1 MPAIV
6 AFDTIPQLFNRL
18 VAHYR
23 GQHRPALRYKD
34 RRTKTWVDITWEEL
48 EQRVHALAGYLHKQ
62 GVRPGDRVAIL
73 SENRPEWA
81 ITDLATQ
88 ILGGIN
94 VALYTSLP
102 ASQVGYIVKDSGARI
117 LVVSSAVQLRKA
129 ETIFDECPALQEI
142 VTLSEMRKDHPP
154 YVRAWDDVL
163 AEGTT
168 YWKAHEAELA
178 ALADAVQPDD
188 LSALIYTSGTTGLPK
203 GVMLTH
209 RNFCTNV
216 LAALQR
222 VDFGPDDHHLSF
234 LPLCHSFERTAG
246 YTAVLACGA
255 RISYAESIEALSQN
269 LVEVRPTVMI
279 SVPRLFERV
288 YNAIHKSVEEGPPLR
303 RKIFHWAVS
312 VGRRVAALQLEG
324 RMPGPLLQTQYRLAH
339 QLVFQK
345 LHARL
350 GGNLRFAVSGGA
362 ALPRHIGEFFLAI
375 GLKIIEGYGL
385 TETAP
390 VLTVNPPER
399 PRFGT
404 VGWVLPGV
412 TIAIQRL
419 SDGKIVGQLSGDDY
433 LSDLT
438 TEEGE
443 ILVKGPNV
451 MKGYWN
457 NEEATREVFD
467 ADGWFHTGDVGR
479 FDQGYLVITDRIKH
493 MIVSRGGKNIYPGPI
508 EDQLKQESW
517 IDQIV
522 VIGEGREFL
531 TALIVPDFEA
541 LRQYAQAH
549 HLQAASDEALLA
561 LPEIQALFEQSLH
574 RYNRHAPAHERIRAF
589 RLLSEPFTIENGLLT
604 PTLKPRRRQ
613 IETYYADLI
622 ETMYTEFGSRSS
634 D

>member
-1 MPAIV
+1 MPALV
-6 AFDTIPQLFNRL
+6 AFETIPQLFYRL
-18 VAHYR
+18 WDHFR
-23 GQHRPALRYKD
+23 GQQRPVLRYKD
-34 RRTKTWVDITWEEL
+34 KRTKTWVDITWEEL
-48 EQRVHALAGYLHKQ
+48 EQHVHALAGYLYKQ

-73 SENRPEWA
+73 SENRPEWV

-88 ILGGIN
+88 ILGGVN

-102 ASQVGYIVKDSGARI
+102 ASQVGYIVKDAGARV

-129 ETIFDECPALQEI
+129 EAIFDDCPELQEI
-142 VTLSEMRKDHPP
+142 ITLSTMRKDHPS

-163 AEGTT
+163 AEGAA
-168 YWKAHEAELA
+168 YWTEHAAELSK
-178 ALADAVQPDD
+178 LAKQVQPDD

-209 RNFCTNV
+209 RNFCANV
-216 LAALQR
+216 LASLHR
-222 VDFGPDDHHLSF
+222 VDFGPQDHHISF

-269 LVEVRPTVMI
+269 LLEVRPTVMI

-288 YNAIHKSVEEGPPLR
+288 YNAIHKSVEKSSPLR

-312 VGRRVAALQLEG
+312 VGRQMAACRQAG
-324 RMPGPLLQTQYRLAH
+324 HKPSPLLQMQHRIAH
-339 QLVFQK
+339 RLVFQK
-345 LHARL
+345 LHDRL
-350 GGNLRFAVSGGA
+350 GGRVRFAVSGGA
-362 ALPRHIGEFFLAI
+362 ALPKHIGEFFQAI
-375 GLKIIEGYGL
+375 GLTIIEGYGL

-390 VLTVNPPER
+390 VLAVNPMDR

-404 VGWVLPGV
+404 VGWVIPGV

-419 SDGKIVGQLSGDDY
+419 TDGKIIGQLSGDDY
-433 LSDLT
+433 PSDLT

-467 ADGWFHTGDVGR
+467 AEGWFHTGDVGR

-508 EDQLKQESW
+508 EEQLSREPW

-531 TALIVPDFEA
+531 TALIVPDFEV

-549 HLQAASDEALLA
+549 DLQVETDEALLNH
-561 LPEIQALFEQSLH
+561 PDIQALFEQSLR

-589 RLLSEPFTIENGLLT
+589 RLLHEPFTIENGLLT

-613 IETYYADLI
+613 IETHYADLI
-622 ETMYTEFGSRSS
+622 AAMYSEFGSDSN
-634 D
+634 

>member
-1 MPAIV
+1 MPALV
-6 AFDTIPQLFNRL
+6 AFETIPQLFNRL
-18 VAHYR
+18 IAHYH
-23 GQHRPALRYKD
+23 GQQRPALSYKD
-34 RRTKTWVDITWEEL
+34 KRTKRWMDITWEEL
-48 EQRVHALAGYLHKQ
+48 ADAVHALAGYLYQ
-62 GVRPGDRVAIL
+62 RGVRKGDRVAIL

-102 ASQVGYIVKDSGARI
+102 ASQVGYILQDAGAKI
-117 LVVSSAVQLRKA
+117 LVVSSAAQLRKA
-129 ETIFDECPALQEI
+129 ESVFHECPALEEI
-142 VTLSEMRKDHPP
+142 ITLSEMRKDHPP
-154 YVRAWDDVL
+154 FVRAWETVL
-163 AEGTT
+163 TEGAA
-168 YWKAHEAELA
+168 YWKAHAAELG
-178 ALADAVQPDD
+178 ALADQVQPDD

-209 RNFCTNV
+209 RNFCSNV
-216 LAALQR
+216 QAALQR
-222 VDFGPDDHHLSF
+222 VDFGPQDHHLSF

-246 YTAVLACGA
+246 YIAVMACGA
-255 RISYAESIEALSQN
+255 RISYAESIEALGQN
-269 LVEVRPTVMI
+269 LIEVRPTVMI

-288 YNAIHKSVEEGPPLR
+288 YNAMHKAIEEGPALR
-303 RKIFHWAVS
+303 KRIFNWALS
-312 VGRRVAALQLEG
+312 VGRRVAELRLSG
-324 RMPGPLLQTQYRLAH
+324 HIPGPLLQAQHRLAH
-339 QLVFQK
+339 RLVFQK

-362 ALPRHIGEFFLAI
+362 ALPKHIGEFLLAAGI
-375 GLKIIEGYGL
+375 TIIEGYGL

-390 VLTVNPPER
+390 VLTVNPMDR

-419 SDGKIVGQLSGDDY
+419 SDGAIIGQLSGDDY
-433 LSDLT
+433 PSTLT

-443 ILVKGPNV
+443 ILAKGPNV

-457 NEEATREVFD
+457 NEAATREVFD

-508 EDQLKQESW
+508 EEQLKREPW

-531 TALIVPDFEA
+531 AALIVPDVET

-549 HLQAASDEALLA
+549 NLSIADEEALFSH
-561 LPEIQALFEQSLH
+561 PEILALFEQSL
-574 RYNRHAPAHERIRAF
+574 RQYNRQAPAHERIRAF
-589 RLLSEPFTIENGLLT
+589 RLLREPFTVENGLLT

-613 IETYYADLI
+613 IEAHYAELI
-622 ETMYTEFGSRSS
+622 ETMYAQFGQDS

>member
-1 MPAIV
+1 M
-6 AFDTIPQLFNRL
+6 
-18 VAHYR
+18 
-23 GQHRPALRYKD
+23 
-34 RRTKTWVDITWEEL
+34 
-48 EQRVHALAGYLHKQ
+48 HALAGYFYQ
-62 GVRPGDRVAIL
+62 RGVRKGDRVAIL

-88 ILGGIN
+88 LLGGIN

-102 ASQVGYIVKDSGARI
+102 ASQVGYILQDSGAKI
-117 LVVSSAVQLRKA
+117 LVVSSAAQLRKA
-129 ETIFDECPALQEI
+129 ESVFNECPALEEI
-142 VTLSEMRKDHPP
+142 ITLSEMRKDHPP
-154 YVRAWDDVL
+154 FVRAWETVL
-163 AEGTT
+163 AEGAI
-168 YWKAHEAELA
+168 YWRAHAAELS
-178 ALADAVQPDD
+178 ALADQVQPDD

-216 LAALQR
+216 QAALQR
-222 VDFGPDDHHLSF
+222 VDFGPEDHHLSF

-246 YTAVLACGA
+246 YTAVMACGA
-255 RISYAESIEALSQN
+255 RISYAESIEALGQN
-269 LVEVRPTVMI
+269 LIEVQPTVMI

-288 YNAIHKSVEEGPPLR
+288 YNAMHKAIEAGPALR
-303 RKIFHWAVS
+303 RQIFNWALS
-312 VGRRVAALQLEG
+312 VGRRVAELRLAG
-324 RMPGPLLQTQYRLAH
+324 RTPGPFLQAQHRLAH
-339 QLVFQK
+339 RLVFQK

-350 GGNLRFAVSGGA
+350 GGKLRFAVSGGA
-362 ALPRHIGEFFLAI
+362 ALPKHIGEFFLAAGI
-375 GLKIIEGYGL
+375 TIIEGYGL

-390 VLTVNPPER
+390 VLTVNPMDR

-419 SDGKIVGQLSGDDY
+419 SDGAIVGQLSGDDY
-433 LSDLT
+433 PSNLS

-457 NEEATREVFD
+457 NEEATAEVFD

-508 EDQLKQESW
+508 EEKLKQEPW

-522 VIGEGREFL
+522 VLGEGREFL
-531 TALIVPDFEA
+531 AALIVPDFEA
-541 LRQYAQAH
+541 LRQYAQSQN
-549 HLQAASDEALLA
+549 LSVTDDEALLSHPQV
-561 LPEIQALFEQSLH
+561 LGLFEHSL
-574 RYNRHAPAHERIRAF
+574 RQYNRQAPAHERIRAF
-589 RLLSEPFTIENGLLT
+589 RLLREPFTVENGLLT

-613 IETYYADLI
+613 IEAQYAELI
-622 ETMYTEFGSRSS
+622 EAMYAQFGDS

>member
-18 VAHYR
+18 VAHYH
-23 GQHRPALRYKD
+23 GQRRPALSYKD

-48 EQRVHALAGYLHKQ
+48 EQRVHAMAGYLHRR

-88 ILGGIN
+88 ILGGVN

-102 ASQVGYIVKDSGARI
+102 ASQVGYIVRDSGARI

-129 ETIFDECPALQEI
+129 ETIFDECPELQEI
-142 VTLSEMRKDHPP
+142 VTLSAMRKDHPP
-154 YVRAWDDVL
+154 YVRAWNDVL
-163 AEGTT
+163 AEGAA
-168 YWKAHEAELA
+168 YWAEHEAELSK
-178 ALADAVQPDD
+178 LAEQVRPDD

-209 RNFCTNV
+209 RNFCANV
-216 LAALQR
+216 HAALQR
-222 VDFGPDDHHLSF
+222 VDFGPADHHLSF

-269 LVEVRPTVMI
+269 LLEVRPTVMI

-288 YNAIHKSVEEGPPLR
+288 YNAIHKSVEKSPPLQQ
-303 RKIFHWAVS
+303 KIFHWAVG
-312 VGRRVAALQLEG
+312 VGRRMAACRLEG
-324 RMPGPLLQTQYRLAH
+324 RTPGPLLQLQHRLAH
-339 QLVFQK
+339 RLVFQK
-345 LHARL
+345 LQDRL

-390 VLTVNPPER
+390 VLTVNPPDR

-419 SDGKIVGQLSGDDY
+419 TDGKIVGQLSGDDY
-433 LSDLT
+433 PSDLS

-508 EDQLKQESW
+508 EDQIKQEPW

-522 VIGEGREFL
+522 IIGEGREFL
-531 TALIVPDFEA
+531 TALIVPDFEV
-541 LRQYAQAH
+541 LRQYAQEH
-549 HLQAASDEALLA
+549 NLQAASDEALLA
-561 LPEIQALFEQSLH
+561 LPEIRALFEQSLR

-589 RLLSEPFTIENGLLT
+589 RLLTEPFTIENGLLT

-613 IETYYADLI
+613 IEAHYADLI
-622 ETMYTEFGSRSS
+622 EAMYAEFGG
-634 D
+634 DGD

>member
-1 MPAIV
+1 MPALV
-6 AFDTIPQLFNRL
+6 AFETIPQLFHRL
-18 VAHYR
+18 IAHYQ
-23 GQHRPALRYKD
+23 GLQRPALSYKD
-34 RRTKTWVDITWEEL
+34 KRTKHWVNITWEEL
-48 EQRVHALAGYLHKQ
+48 ADAVHALAGYFYQ
-62 GVRPGDRVAIL
+62 RGVRKGDRVAIL

-88 ILGGIN
+88 LLGGIN

-102 ASQVGYIVKDSGARI
+102 ASQVGYILQDSGAKI
-117 LVVSSAVQLRKA
+117 LVVSSAAQLRKA
-129 ETIFDECPALQEI
+129 ESVFNECPALEEI
-142 VTLSEMRKDHPP
+142 ITLSEMRKDHPP
-154 YVRAWDDVL
+154 FVRAWETVL
-163 AEGTT
+163 AEGAI
-168 YWKAHEAELA
+168 YWRAHAAELS
-178 ALADAVQPDD
+178 ALADQVQPDD

-216 LAALQR
+216 QAALQR
-222 VDFGPDDHHLSF
+222 VDFGPEDHHLSF

-246 YTAVLACGA
+246 YTAVMACGA
-255 RISYAESIEALSQN
+255 RISYAESIEALGQN
-269 LVEVRPTVMI
+269 LIEVQPTVMI

-288 YNAIHKSVEEGPPLR
+288 YNAMHKAIEAGPALR
-303 RKIFHWAVS
+303 RQIFNWALS
-312 VGRRVAALQLEG
+312 VGRRVAELRLAG
-324 RMPGPLLQTQYRLAH
+324 RTPGPFLQAQHRLAH
-339 QLVFQK
+339 RLVFQK

-350 GGNLRFAVSGGA
+350 GGKLRFAVSGGA
-362 ALPRHIGEFFLAI
+362 ALPKHIGEFFLAAGI
-375 GLKIIEGYGL
+375 TIIEGYGL

-390 VLTVNPPER
+390 VLTVNPMDR

-419 SDGKIVGQLSGDDY
+419 SDGAIVGQLSGDDY
-433 LSDLT
+433 PSNLS

-457 NEEATREVFD
+457 NEEATAEVFD

-508 EDQLKQESW
+508 EEKLKQEPW

-522 VIGEGREFL
+522 VLGEGREFL
-531 TALIVPDFEA
+531 AALIVPDFEA
-541 LRQYAQAH
+541 LRQYAQSQN
-549 HLQAASDEALLA
+549 LSVTNDEALLSH
-561 LPEIQALFEQSLH
+561 PQVFGLFEHSL
-574 RYNRHAPAHERIRAF
+574 RQYNRQAPAHERIRAF
-589 RLLSEPFTIENGLLT
+589 RLLREPFTVENGLLT

-613 IETYYADLI
+613 IEAQYAELI
-622 ETMYTEFGSRSS
+622 EAMYAQFGDS